1 MTTPLL
7 RAAFGALAADRQQP
21 VAPARRPVVSVV
33 VPCYNY
39 GHYLPECIASI
50 VGQPDVD
57 TDVLIIDDCSPD
69 GSGEVARALAA
80 EHDNVRAIVHEVNRG
95 HIATYNEG
103 LPSMTGDYLVLL
115 SADDLLAPGSLG
127 RATALMEANP
137 SVGMVYGNPLTFFDE
152 PPPASTE
159 VTSWSVWAGRDWV
172 RKQFQRGMS
181 IVYSPEAV
189 VRTSVHREVGW
200 YKPALPHSGDLEL
213 WLRIAAAADIGR
225 VNGADQAYRREHPGS
240 MMHTTYGTVLIDLR
254 TRDEAYSEFLDTA
267 GHALPEREALRML
280 SYRRMADEALDW
292 TCLLLST
299 PEPDEATRT
308 EIAECAAFAQQ
319 IYPNFASL
327 RSWQEYRLL
336 TAGSAWAPALRPAH
350 RLRRDLKGR
359 LKWQRWH
366 RMGL

>member
-1 MTTPLL
+1 MTTPLF
-7 RAAFGALAADRQQP
+7 RAAFAADHQKP
-21 VAPARRPVVSVV
+21 VAMTRRPRVSVV

-69 GSGEVARALAA
+69 GSGEVARRLAA
-80 EHDNVRAIVHEVNRG
+80 EHDNVRAIVHEQNRG

-103 LPSMTGDYLVLL
+103 LPTMTGDYLVLL

-127 RATALMEANP
+127 RAAALMEANP
-137 SVGMVYGNPLTFFDE
+137 SVGMVYGNPLTFFDV
-152 PPPASTE
+152 PPVPATE
-159 VTSWSVWAGRDWV
+159 VTSWSVWSGADWA

-200 YKPALPHSGDLEL
+200 YKPSLPHSGDLEL
-213 WLRIAAAADIGR
+213 WLRIAASADIGR
-225 VNGADQAYRREHPGS
+225 VNGPDQAYRREHPGS
-240 MMHTTYGTVLIDLR
+240 MMHTTYGTVLIDLK
-254 TRDEAYSEFLDTA
+254 TRDEAYTEFLDTA
-267 GHALPEREALRML
+267 GKNLPDAAALREL
-280 SYRRMADEALDW
+280 SHRRMADEALDW
-292 TCLLLST
+292 TCQLLAR
-299 PEPDEATRT
+299 PVAERDAATQA
-308 EIAECAAFAQQ
+308 EIDECAEFAQR
-319 IYPNFASL
+319 IYPKYASL
-327 RSWQEYRLL
+327 RSWHEYRLL
-336 TAGSAWAPALRPAH
+336 TAGSPLSPVLRPAH

-366 RMGL
+366 RVGL